1 MAFGALD
8 HFRAAGFSVPDD
20 ISVIGF
26 DDVPMAA
33 WTSYNLTTL
42 RQDAARISS
51 EVIAILDR
59 RRADPD
65 QPPILVSFPVDLIVR
80 GTVRLP
86 R

>member
-1 MAFGALD
+1 
-8 HFRAAGFSVPDD
+8 VE
-20 ISVIGF
+20 
-26 DDVPMAA
+26 
-33 WTSYNLTTL
+33 
-42 RQDAARISS
+42 RITK

-80 GTVRLP
+80 GTVRQP